1 MKEINKEKYI
11 VINKTKETHNVIT
24 LDLALIDGSL
34 PEYTPGQFINIFF
47 EEFSSPEGK
56 AYSISSSP
64 KEKRFSITIMAIG
77 EFSNKL
83 SSLNV
88 GEIICA
94 TLPCGY
100 FFSESQD
107 SHLIMISSGIGITP
121 FRSMIINTDNN
132 RSLSLHSSYRHTSDI
147 LFREEMGNISNLN
160 IKYYITREDVTSE
173 YVNHRIH
180 PSEII
185 RNIKE
190 IKKTEFMVC
199 GSIEFTRDMW
209 RGLKDLGVSEDM
221 IYTEAFFS
229 H

>member
-1 MKEINKEKYI
+1 MKEIDKEKYI
-11 VINKTKETHNVIT
+11 VIKKTKETHNVVT
-24 LDLALIDGSL
+24 LDLALIDGSF

-47 EEFSSPEGK
+47 DKFSSPEGK
-56 AYSISSSP
+56 AYSISSSS
-64 KEKRFSITIMAIG
+64 KEKRFSITIMGIG
-77 EFSNKL
+77 EFSNRL
-83 SSLNV
+83 SSLNA

-107 SHLIMISSGIGITP
+107 SHLVLISSGIGITP
-121 FRSMIINTDNN
+121 FRSMIMNTNNN
-132 RSLSLHSSYRHTSDI
+132 RRFSLYSSYRHTDDI
-147 LFREEMGNISNLN
+147 LFRKEMNNISNLN
-160 IKYYITREDVTSE
+160 IIYYITREVVTSE

-180 PSEII
+180 PSEIL
-185 RNIKE
+185 RNVTE
-190 IKKTEFMVC
+190 IKKTEFMIC

-209 RGLKDLGVSEDM
+209 RGLKDLGVSEDT